1 MNKINIRNC
10 ASCWLFIG
18 TARCYVVGCYRPYS
32 LLALRL
38 LALLTL
44 LIGCSFKVAA
54 SMKIEAVW
62 DVTPCTL
69 IEFTAFWRNVIFFM
83 PNWTVLLLRRQ
94 YFS

>member
-1 MNKINIRNC
+1 M
-10 ASCWLFIG
+10 
-18 TARCYVVGCYRPYS
+18 GCYRPYR
-32 LLALRL
+32 LPGLRL

-69 IEFTAFWRNVIFFM
+69 IEFTDFWRNVVYFV
-83 PNWTVLLLRRQ
+83 PNWTALLLRRQ
-94 YFS
+94 YFFIVASGLVTASRT